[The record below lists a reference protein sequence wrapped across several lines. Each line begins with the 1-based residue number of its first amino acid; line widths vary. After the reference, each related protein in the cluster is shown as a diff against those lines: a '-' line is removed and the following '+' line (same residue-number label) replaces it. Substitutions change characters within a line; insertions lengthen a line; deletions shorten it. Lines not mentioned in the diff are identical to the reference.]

1 MLTYRGRRTGRTYR
15 TPVAVGRTA
24 DGFVIPIPF
33 GDDTQWPK
41 NVLADGTARMR
52 WAGREYELTAPE
64 IVDKDTA
71 APAFGGFAGM
81 ALGSVPIERFLRLR
95 EATPA

>member
-15 TPVAVGRTA
+15 TPVAVGRIA

-33 GDDTQWPK
+33 GDNTQWPK
-41 NVLADGTARMR
+41 NILADGTARMR

-64 IVDKDTA
+64 IVDKETA
-71 APAFGGFAGM
+71 ASAFGGVSGM
-81 ALGSVPIERFLRLR
+81 ALGSAPIERFLRLR
-95 EATPA
+95 EAAQA

>member
-1 MLTYRGRRTGRTYR
+1 MLTYRGRRTGKTYR
-15 TPVAVGRTA
+15 TPVAVGRIT

-41 NVLADGTARMR
+41 NILADGTARMR

-64 IVDKDTA
+64 IVDKQTA
-71 APAFGGFAGM
+71 ASAFAGISGM
-81 ALGSVPIERFLRLR
+81 ALGSAPIERFLRLR